1 MCVVDIGRMFDW
13 VVVTSVVLNPL
24 FRAGDILLVE
34 NVEGLSDGPL
44 FVEVTI
50 STVEHWLT
58 DVSLLMLSVKL
69 VEGACC

>member
-1 MCVVDIGRMFDW
+1 MFDW
-13 VVVTSVVLNPL
+13 DVVTSVVINPL
-24 FRAGDILLVE
+24 FRAGEVLLVE

-44 FVEVTI
+44 FVEVTK

-69 VEGACC
+69 VEGTCCSRISSPN